1 MTGAPRVTVGIDALE
16 APERGSAVTIGTFDG
31 VHLGHRALIARTIAE
46 ADARGLESVVLT
58 WDRHPAMTLR
68 PEAAPPM
75 LSSPERKVELLR
87 ATGADVIAML
97 PFDVPLSQR
106 TPESFVR
113 DVLVKGLGAR
123 LVIVGAG
130 WRFGKGRAG
139 TVELLADLG
148 GDLGFE
154 AQGVGLEEIG
164 GEAASSSR
172 VRKAVT
178 AGDLGLAE
186 RLLGRPFDLDGIV
199 EHGDAR
205 GTGLGYPTANVG
217 IDPSIAAPP
226 VGVYAGRARAMG
238 EGRDGEEGGTGP
250 GLWFP
255 AATNVGVNPTF
266 GGDGPP
272 RIETF
277 LIGFEGDLYG
287 RSLRVE
293 FWERLRDEKRFDS
306 VDALVEQIGRDV
318 EATEAVVAAR
328 ARPAA
333 P

>member
-1 MTGAPRVTVGIDALE
+1 MTEVVVGIDALE
-16 APERGSAVTIGTFDG
+16 APPAGAAITIGTFDG
-31 VHLGHRALIARTIAE
+31 VHLGHRALIALTVAE
-46 ADARGLESVVLT
+46 ARDRGLTPVVLT

-68 PEAAPPM
+68 PEVAPPM
-75 LSSPERKVELLR
+75 LSSPERKIELLEE
-87 ATGADVIAML
+87 TGADVIAVL

-106 TPESFVR
+106 EPESFVE

-123 LVIVGAG
+123 LVLVGHG
-130 WRFGKGRAG
+130 WRFGRGRRG
-139 TVELLADLG
+139 TVEMLEELG
-148 GDLGFE
+148 RTLGFE
-154 AQGVGLEEIG
+154 ARGVTLEEVEG
-164 GEAASSSR
+164 GPASSSR

-178 AGDLGLAE
+178 SGDLRLAE

-205 GTGLGYPTANVG
+205 GAGLGFPTANVA
-217 IDPSIAAPP
+217 IDPTIASPP
-226 VGVYAGRARAMG
+226 VGVYAGRARA
-238 EGRDGEEGGTGP
+238 RPASSAGGSERQGS
-250 GLWFP
+250 WYA

-266 GGDGPP
+266 GGSGPP

-277 LIGFEGDLYG
+277 LVGFEGDLYG

-306 VDALVEQIGRDV
+306 AEALVEQMRRDV
-318 EATEAVVAAR
+318 AATEALVAAPER
-328 ARPAA
+328 RRPAG

>member
-1 MTGAPRVTVGIDALE
+1 MVVGIDALE
-16 APERGSAVTIGTFDG
+16 PPEQGAAITIGTFDG
-31 VHLGHRALIARTIAE
+31 VHLGHRALIAQTIGE
-46 ADARGLESVVLT
+46 ARQRGLASVVLT

-68 PEAAPPM
+68 PDAAPPM

-87 ATGADVIAML
+87 ETGPAVIAVL

-106 TPESFVR
+106 PPESFVE

-123 LVIVGAG
+123 LVLVGAG

-139 TVELLADLG
+139 TVDLLAELG
-148 GDLGFE
+148 RNLGFE
-154 AQGVGLEEIG
+154 ARGVELEEVS

-178 AGDLGLAE
+178 SGDVALAE

-199 EHGDAR
+199 EHGDSR
-205 GTGLGYPTANVG
+205 GAGLGFPTANLA

-226 VGVYAGRARAMG
+226 VGVYAGRARA
-238 EGRDGEEGGTGP
+238 GGS
-250 GLWFP
+250 WFP

-266 GGDGPP
+266 GGGGPP
-272 RIETF
+272 RIESY

-287 RSLRVE
+287 QSLRVE
-293 FWERLRDEKRFDS
+293 FWERLRDEERFDS
-306 VDALVEQIGRDV
+306 AEALVEQIERDV
-318 EATEAVVAAR
+318 AATR
-328 ARPAA
+328 ALVGDLPSGAS
-333 P
+333 